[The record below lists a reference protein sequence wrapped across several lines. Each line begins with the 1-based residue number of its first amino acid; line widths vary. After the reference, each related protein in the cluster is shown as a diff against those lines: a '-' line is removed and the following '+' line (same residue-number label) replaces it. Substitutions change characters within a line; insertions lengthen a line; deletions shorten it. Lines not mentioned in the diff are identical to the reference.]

1 MAAWSN
7 VFPATGCWRC
17 SACRCRA
24 PKPRKSRRTPSRE
37 AGLPEIHVGIG
48 IQSGDLVGCSLGSL
62 ERQQYTTMGDTT
74 NTAARLVNVAKDV
87 MKAQAASGQGAGKG
101 EDRGVCVVI
110 GRATRGLVAEQF
122 ALHPLGAVELKGKH
136 RRTECFAVETTPVAG
151 FAPASG
157 FATGAKY
164 G

>member
-1 MAAWSN
+1 
-7 VFPATGCWRC
+7 
-17 SACRCRA
+17 
-24 PKPRKSRRTPSRE
+24 
-37 AGLPEIHVGIG
+37 LPEIHVGIG